1 VLWKEYSLGIKIQE
15 DEMGGAADMCTER
28 KYRSFEGFGG
38 EN

>member
-15 DEMGGAADMCTER
+15 DEMGGATDIYTER
-28 KYRSFEGFGG
+28 KLRSFEGFGG

>member
-15 DEMGGAADMCTER
+15 DEMGGAIDMYTER
-28 KYRSFEGFGG
+28 KERSFEGFGW

>member
-15 DEMGGAADMCTER
+15 EEMGGATDVYTER
-28 KYRSFEGFGG
+28 KERSFEGFGG